1 MTTDGATLTF
11 VPGAAALVTS
21 LPPEVDVVI
30 DGDTWILPFDTSMEI
45 PQTDGSTITLG
56 PKEVRVGSQTFP
68 VPSATGT
75 TTLSS
80 GGVSVTFQPGPPA
93 TGSPPSG
100 GLLAGLQALQP
111 AANAVNFMVSEI
123 AAAGSSWASGASS
136 DSDFF
141 SILGSLL
148 DDGTSGM
155 CYHQIPSIN
164 FS

>member
-11 VPGAAALVTS
+11 VPGTAALVTS

-30 DGDTWILPFDTSMEI
+30 DDTTWILPYDTSMEV

-56 PKEVRVGSQTFP
+56 PAEVRVGSQTFP
-68 VPSATGT
+68 VPSGTGT
-75 TTLSS
+75 TTLSA
-80 GGVSVTFQPGPPA
+80 GGVSVTFQPGPPP

-100 GLLAGLQALQP
+100 GLLAGLQAIQP
-111 AANAVNFMVSEI
+111 QANALSFMISEI
-123 AAAGSSWASGASS
+123 SAAGSSWASGGSS

-141 SILGSLL
+141 SVLGSLL

-155 CYHQIPSIN
+155 ISLPWRYY
-164 FS
+164 